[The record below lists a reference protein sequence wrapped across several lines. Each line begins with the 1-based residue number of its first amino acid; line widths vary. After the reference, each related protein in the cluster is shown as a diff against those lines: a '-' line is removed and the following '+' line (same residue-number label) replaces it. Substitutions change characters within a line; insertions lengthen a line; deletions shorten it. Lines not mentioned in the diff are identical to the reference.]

1 MRVFIADDS
10 EVVRMRL
17 STMLEDIPG
26 VELGGA
32 AETVDQAIEAIHQG
46 RPEVV
51 IVDLYMPGNG
61 VNLIEHLKREEPER
75 TVIVLTNYPYPQ
87 YRRRCLQAGA
97 DFFFDKSTELLAV
110 VDVLSRLA
118 RPGQDGG
125 RGVQ

>member
-125 RGVQ
+125 RAVQ

>member
-32 AETVDQAIEAIHQG
+32 AETVDQAIEAIHHD

-61 VNLIEHLKREEPER
+61 VNLIERLKSEEPAR
-75 TVIVLTNYPYPQ
+75 PVIVLTNYPYPQ

-110 VDVLSRLA
+110 ADVLSRLA
-118 RPGQDGG
+118 RPGQDRDRPVG
-125 RGVQ
+125 